1 MSTHHDHESTHTVKS
16 FTEHTE
22 EVREESSVGKKV
34 GEGVHGALNIV
45 HGIGESIR
53 GLAIDLA
60 DFGKGSGK
68 DIAEDGKAE
77 VKQGV
82 RKLEESVHR

>member
-1 MSTHHDHESTHTVKS
+1 MSSHHEDTHTVKT
-16 FTEHTE
+16 FTEHTD
-22 EVREESSVGKKV
+22 VVHDESSLGTKV

-68 DIAEDGKAE
+68 GISEDGKAE

-82 RKLEESVHR
+82 RKVEESLHR